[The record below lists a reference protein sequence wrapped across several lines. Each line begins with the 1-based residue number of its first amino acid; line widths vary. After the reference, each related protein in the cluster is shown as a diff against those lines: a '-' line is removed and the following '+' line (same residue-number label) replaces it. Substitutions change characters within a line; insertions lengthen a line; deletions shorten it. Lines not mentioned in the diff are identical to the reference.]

1 MSVNKMAI
9 YDLARK
15 ATQMEL
21 IDLIDS
27 EYDNLMYLG
36 SIVEQYI
43 EYNNDKNDNYYYIL
57 LTQINNTKETL
68 TIYKQVFNE
77 REKEYSVIEHLK
89 ILNNS
94 SIPIVPLE

>member
-1 MSVNKMAI
+1 MAI

>member
-1 MSVNKMAI
+1 MSVNTKAI
-9 YDLARK
+9 YDLAAK
-15 ATQMEL
+15 ATLYEL
-21 IDLIDS
+21 SKLIDS

-36 SIVEQYI
+36 SMIEEYI
-43 EYNNDKNDNYYYIL
+43 EYNNDKNDNYYYNL
-57 LTQINNTKETL
+57 LRQINNTKKTL